1 VQLLKWGRLTL
12 EERFDK
18 MMISISP
25 SEQVKLMDELHRVA
39 KRYMFKENAGHTLQ
53 ATALVNEAYVKLAG
67 KTIDVSNKHHF
78 IALAARQMRR
88 ILVDHARQKLT
99 DKRDSPAIQ
108 ITLANVAG
116 GNDHVIELIHVD
128 KLLKELS
135 SFDARAAQ
143 VYELKIFS
151 ALTNAEIASILGIS
165 LATVERD
172 AKVAK
177 AWLKVE
183 LQNTSS

>member
-1 VQLLKWGRLTL
+1 M
-12 EERFDK
+12 EERFDE

-25 SEQVKLMDELHRVA
+25 REQALLMDELHRVA
-39 KRYMFKENAGHTLQ
+39 KHYMYKENAGHTLQ

-67 KTIDVSNKHHF
+67 KAIDVSNKHHF

-99 DKRDSPAIQ
+99 EKREAPAIQ
-108 ITLANVAG
+108 ITLANVEG
-116 GNDHVIELIHVD
+116 ENDHVIELIHVD

-135 SFDARAAQ
+135 TFDERAAQ
-143 VYELKIFS
+143 VYELKVFS

-183 LQNTSS
+183 LQNKAS

>member
-1 VQLLKWGRLTL
+1 MQ
-12 EERFDK
+12 ERFDDI
-18 MMISISP
+18 MLSISP
-25 SEQVKLMDELHRVA
+25 SEQVLLMDELHRVA

-67 KTIDVSNKHHF
+67 KAIDVSNKHHF

-88 ILVDHARQKLT
+88 VLVDHARQKLT
-99 DKRDSPAIQ
+99 DKRDSPALQ

-116 GNDHVIELIHVD
+116 DNEQVIELIHVD

-135 SFDARAAQ
+135 YFDARASQ
-143 VYELKIFS
+143 VSELRIFS
-151 ALTNAEIASILGIS
+151 ALTNAEIASIMKIS

-177 AWLKVE
+177 AWLKAE
-183 LQNTSS
+183 LQNMSP

>member
-1 VQLLKWGRLTL
+1 MQ
-12 EERFDK
+12 ESFDDI
-18 MMISISP
+18 MLAVSP
-25 SEQVKLMDELHRVA
+25 GDQVILMDELHRIA

-67 KTIDVSNKHHF
+67 KAIAVSSKHHF

-88 ILVDHARQKLT
+88 ILVDHARKKLT

-108 ITLANVAG
+108 ITLACVAG
-116 GNDHVIELIHVD
+116 DDEEIIELIHVD

-135 SFDARAAQ
+135 SIDARAAQ
-143 VYELKIFS
+143 VFELKMFS
-151 ALTNAEIASILGIS
+151 ALTNSEIGLIMGLS

-177 AWLKVE
+177 AWLKAQ
-183 LQNTSS
+183 LQKTSP